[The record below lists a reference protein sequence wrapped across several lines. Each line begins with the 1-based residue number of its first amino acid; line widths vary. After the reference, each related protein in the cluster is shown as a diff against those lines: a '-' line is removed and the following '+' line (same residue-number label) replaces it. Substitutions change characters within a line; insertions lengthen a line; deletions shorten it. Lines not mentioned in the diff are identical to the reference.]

1 MGTLANPRHEK
12 FARLVWAASAK
23 DYRRALA
30 YLAAGYRAKL
40 DLSDPSRSWPA
51 DQAASRLAKSV
62 KVKARIQEIA
72 AMAAKRHEISE
83 DSLLEE
89 LEQAR
94 LAALENQQASAAVA
108 ATMGKAKLCGMLVER
123 KEAGKPGDFD
133 NMTVD
138 ELKAFIQANLDS
150 KPATDDRNDTEPL
163 SGLTMAMSQ

>member
-40 DLSDPSRSWPA
+40 DLSDPSKSYPA
-51 DQAASRLAKSV
+51 DQAASRLAKNV

-72 AMAAKRHEISE
+72 TMAAKRHEISE

-89 LEQAR
+89 FEQAR

-123 KEAGKPGDFD
+123 KETGKPGDFD
-133 NMTVD
+133 NMSIE
-138 ELKAFIQANLDS
+138 ELRAFLKEDKS
-150 KPATDDRNDTEPL
+150 ERPGNDTVN
-163 SGLTMAMSQ
+163 

>member
-40 DLSDPSRSWPA
+40 DLSDPSKSYPA
-51 DQAASRLAKSV
+51 DQAASRLAKNV

-94 LAALENQQASAAVA
+94 LTALENQQASAAVA

-123 KEAGKPGDFD
+123 KETGKPGDFD
-133 NMTVD
+133 NMSIE
-138 ELKAFIQANLDS
+138 ELRAFLKQDKNEHSGNDRAN
-150 KPATDDRNDTEPL
+150 
-163 SGLTMAMSQ
+163 

>member
-40 DLSDPSRSWPA
+40 DLSDPSKSYPA
-51 DQAASRLAKSV
+51 DQAASRLAKNV

-72 AMAAKRHEISE
+72 TMAAKRHEISE

-123 KEAGKPGDFD
+123 KETGKPGDFD
-133 NMTVD
+133 NMSIE
-138 ELKAFIQANLDS
+138 ELRAFL
-150 KPATDDRNDTEPL
+150 KEGKKEHPGNDTVN
-163 SGLTMAMSQ
+163 

>member
-40 DLSDPSRSWPA
+40 DLSDPSKSYPA
-51 DQAASRLAKSV
+51 DQAASRLAKNV

-72 AMAAKRHEISE
+72 TMAAKRHEISE

-89 LEQAR
+89 FEQAR
-94 LAALENQQASAAVA
+94 LAALENQQARTPICPSCAQVMQIARVGRS
-108 ATMGKAKLCGMLVER
+108 MSVLGDLWP
-123 KEAGKPGDFD
+123 KP
-133 NMTVD
+133 
-138 ELKAFIQANLDS
+138 
-150 KPATDDRNDTEPL
+150 
-163 SGLTMAMSQ
+163 

>member
-40 DLSDPSRSWPA
+40 DLSDASKSYPA
-51 DQAASRLAKSV
+51 DQAASRLAKNV

-72 AMAAKRHEISE
+72 TMAAKRHEISE

-123 KEAGKPGDFD
+123 KETGKPGDFD
-133 NMTVD
+133 NMSIE
-138 ELKAFIQANLDS
+138 ELRAFL
-150 KPATDDRNDTEPL
+150 KEGKKEHPGNDTVN
-163 SGLTMAMSQ
+163 

>member
-1 MGTLANPRHEK
+1 MGPLRNPRHEK

-40 DLSDPSRSWPA
+40 DLSDPSKSYPA
-51 DQAASRLAKSV
+51 DQAASRLAKNV

-123 KEAGKPGDFD
+123 KETGKPGDFD
-133 NMTVD
+133 NMSIE
-138 ELKAFIQANLDS
+138 ELRAFLKEDKNEN
-150 KPATDDRNDTEPL
+150 PGNDTVN
-163 SGLTMAMSQ
+163 

>member
-23 DYRRALA
+23 DYRRALV

-40 DLSDPSRSWPA
+40 DLSEPDKCHSA
-51 DQAASRLAKSV
+51 DVGASVLLKNP

-94 LAALENQQASAAVA
+94 LAALENQQAGAAVA

-123 KEAGKPGDFD
+123 KETGKPGDFD
-133 NMTVD
+133 NMSIE
-138 ELKAFIQANLDS
+138 ELRAFLKEDKNEN
-150 KPATDDRNDTEPL
+150 PGNDTVN
-163 SGLTMAMSQ
+163 

>member
-12 FARLVWAASAK
+12 IARLVWAASAK

-40 DLSDPSRSWPA
+40 DLSDPSKSYPA
-51 DQAASRLAKSV
+51 DQAASRLAKNV

-72 AMAAKRHEISE
+72 TMAAKRHEISE

-123 KEAGKPGDFD
+123 KETGKPGDFD
-133 NMTVD
+133 NMSIE
-138 ELKAFIQANLDS
+138 ELRAFL
-150 KPATDDRNDTEPL
+150 KEGKKEHPGNDTVN
-163 SGLTMAMSQ
+163 

>member
-40 DLSDPSRSWPA
+40 DLSDPSRSYPA
-51 DQAASRLAKSV
+51 DQAASRLAKNV

-123 KEAGKPGDFD
+123 KETGKSGDFD
-133 NMTVD
+133 NMSIE
-138 ELKAFIQANLDS
+138 ELRAFLKEDKNEHS
-150 KPATDDRNDTEPL
+150 GNDTVN
-163 SGLTMAMSQ
+163 

>member
-123 KEAGKPGDFD
+123 KETGKPGDFD
-133 NMTVD
+133 NMSIE
-138 ELKAFIQANLDS
+138 ELRAFLKEDKNGHS
-150 KPATDDRNDTEPL
+150 GNDTVN
-163 SGLTMAMSQ
+163 

>member
-1 MGTLANPRHEK
+1 MSTLANPRHEK

-40 DLSDPSRSWPA
+40 DLSDPSKSYPA
-51 DQAASRLAKSV
+51 DQAASRLAKNV

-123 KEAGKPGDFD
+123 KETGKPGDFD
-133 NMTVD
+133 NMSIE
-138 ELKAFIQANLDS
+138 ELRAFLKEDKNGHS
-150 KPATDDRNDTEPL
+150 GNDTVN
-163 SGLTMAMSQ
+163 

>member
-1 MGTLANPRHEK
+1 MVTLANPRHEK

-40 DLSDPSRSWPA
+40 DLSDPSKSYPA
-51 DQAASRLAKSV
+51 DQAASRLAKNV

-108 ATMGKAKLCGMLVER
+108 ATMGKAKLCGVLVER
-123 KEAGKPGDFD
+123 KETGKPGDFD
-133 NMTVD
+133 NMSIE
-138 ELKAFIQANLDS
+138 ELRAFLKQDKIEN
-150 KPATDDRNDTEPL
+150 PGNDTVN
-163 SGLTMAMSQ
+163 

>member
-123 KEAGKPGDFD
+123 KETGKPGDFD
-133 NMTVD
+133 NMSIE
-138 ELKAFIQANLDS
+138 ELRAFL
-150 KPATDDRNDTEPL
+150 KEGKKEHPGNDTVN
-163 SGLTMAMSQ
+163 

>member
-40 DLSDPSRSWPA
+40 DLSDPSKSYPA
-51 DQAASRLAKSV
+51 DQAASRLAKNV

-123 KEAGKPGDFD
+123 KETGKPGDFD
-133 NMTVD
+133 NMSIE
-138 ELKAFIQANLDS
+138 ELRALLEQDKNENPGNDRAN
-150 KPATDDRNDTEPL
+150 
-163 SGLTMAMSQ
+163 

>member
-40 DLSDPSRSWPA
+40 DLSDPSKSYPA
-51 DQAASRLAKSV
+51 DQAASRLAKNV
-62 KVKARIQEIA
+62 KVKGRIQEIA
-72 AMAAKRHEISE
+72 IMAAKRHEISE

-94 LAALENQQASAAVA
+94 LAALQNQQASAAVA

-123 KEAGKPGDFD
+123 KETGKPGDFD
-133 NMTVD
+133 NMSIE
-138 ELKAFIQANLDS
+138 ELRAFLKED
-150 KPATDDRNDTEPL
+150 KKEHTGNDTVN
-163 SGLTMAMSQ
+163 

>member
-1 MGTLANPRHEK
+1 MGPLRNPRHEK

-40 DLSDPSRSWPA
+40 DLSDASRSYPA

-72 AMAAKRHEISE
+72 TMAAKRHEITQ
-83 DSLLEE
+83 DTLLEE

-94 LAALENQQASAAVA
+94 QSALTNNQASAAVA
-108 ATMGKAKLCGMLVER
+108 ASMGKAKLCGMLVER
-123 KEAGKPGDFD
+123 KETGKPGDFD
-133 NMTVD
+133 NMTVE
-138 ELKAFIQANLDS
+138 ELRAFIQADLDN
-150 KPATDDRNDTEPL
+150 KPTMHGGNDTEH
-163 SGLTMAMSQ
+163 

>member
-40 DLSDPSRSWPA
+40 DLSQPSKSHPA
-51 DQAASRLAKSV
+51 DQAASRLARSV
-62 KVKARIQEIA
+62 KVKRRIEELA
-72 AMAAKRHEISE
+72 TMAAKRHEITQ
-83 DSLLEE
+83 DTLLEE

-94 LAALENQQASAAVA
+94 QSALSNNQTSAAVA

-123 KEAGKPGDFD
+123 KETGKSGDFD
-133 NMTVD
+133 NMSIE
-138 ELKAFIQANLDS
+138 ELRAFLKGDKNEHS
-150 KPATDDRNDTEPL
+150 GNDTVN
-163 SGLTMAMSQ
+163 